1 MALKGLSGLSGL
13 SPPVIA
19 RCEAPWQSH
28 SKALHVGI
36 AALPEG
42 ARNDR
47 QDKLKGKTTLCWQ
60 DKEIS

>member
-1 MALKGLSGLSGL
+1 MALNGLSGL

-42 ARNDR
+42 ARNDKQDNALLAR
-47 QDKLKGKTTLCWQ
+47 QRGKTYNKLMGNG
-60 DKEIS
+60 